1 MDPMTKEWT
10 LEGGALVR
18 TQTRTVRLYA
28 RKVCFMYVRWSIRY
42 DLSLPALLSQLPQVF
57 GFLSIASLSLS

>member
-1 MDPMTKEWT
+1 VGLTAGVHMDPMTKEWT

-28 RKVCFMYVRWSIRY
+28 RKVFIMYVR
-42 DLSLPALLSQLPQVF
+42 
-57 GFLSIASLSLS
+57 